1 MKIVELGQEEFDN
14 IAKNH
19 EYANPWQTSNFGK
32 AAEALGYEVL
42 YLGFEDGRA
51 IKGCTLLLTKNVY
64 LGQSVSYAPRG
75 ILIDYEDY
83 KLLESALNELKSYLN
98 DKKIMSFTMDP
109 PVILSIK
116 NNKGQ
121 LKEDSKG
128 VDKKLDAILHG
139 GDILKANA
147 YATNIRELIMKK
159 AKFEYRGE
167 NLYFDSILPRWYAF
181 TNLPI
186 NAKTL
191 LAKIDKRARN
201 KLRKAA
207 KLGLEIL
214 RDETQNINYIYDIA
228 KENFRRPIEYYKN
241 FIENNPDCEIYL
253 ARINSEKYVNNSKV
267 LYERE
272 IERNEL
278 LNRIIQEK
286 NRKGKNMNRV
296 LNQKMESDAIISA
309 YKEHLVKST
318 QTLKDYP
325 DGKVIAFCIVTKNGN
340 NVSIFED
347 GYLKE
352 HGDIPAIALLRWK
365 ILEHYSNSNFRTFNF
380 GAITGNFNKKQNPLY
395 GLNQSRLSLRGNV
408 IEYIGEFGIMTNKT
422 MYNLYQ
428 ASVID
433 RHKFRI

>member
-14 IAKNH
+14 LAKNH

-64 LGQSVSYAPRG
+64 LGQSISYAPRG

-83 KLLESALNELKSYLN
+83 KLLEAALVELKEYLN
-98 DKKIMSFTMDP
+98 NRKIMSFTMDP

-116 NNKGQ
+116 NYKGQ
-121 LKEDSKG
+121 LKEDSTG

-139 GDILKANA
+139 GDILKANQ
-147 YATNIRELIMKK
+147 YAANIRELIMRKT
-159 AKFEYRGE
+159 KFEYRGE
-167 NLYFDSILPRWYAF
+167 NLYFEGILPRWYAF

-191 LAKIDKRARN
+191 LSKIDKRARN

-207 KLGLEIL
+207 KLGIEIL
-214 RDETQNINYIYDIA
+214 RDETQNVEYIYNIA

-272 IERNEL
+272 LERNEA

-286 NRKGKNMNRV
+286 NRSGKNMNRV

-340 NVSIFED
+340 NVLIFED
-347 GYLKE
+347 GYMKE
-352 HGDIPAIALLRWK
+352 HKDIPAIALLRWK
-365 ILEHYSNSNFRTFNF
+365 ILEHYSSSNFRTFNF

-408 IEYIGEFGIMTNKT
+408 IEYIGEFGVMTNKT

-433 RHKFRI
+433 RHRFRI

>member
-14 IAKNH
+14 LAKNH

-64 LGQSVSYAPRG
+64 LGQSISYAPRG

-83 KLLESALNELKSYLN
+83 KLLEAALVELKEYLN
-98 DKKIMSFTMDP
+98 NRKIMSFTMDP

-116 NNKGQ
+116 NYKGQ
-121 LKEDSKG
+121 LKEDSTG

-139 GDILKANA
+139 GDILKANQ
-147 YATNIRELIMKK
+147 YAANIRELIMRKT
-159 AKFEYRGE
+159 KFEYRGE
-167 NLYFDSILPRWYAF
+167 NLYFEGILPRWYAF

-191 LAKIDKRARN
+191 LSKIDKRARN

-207 KLGLEIL
+207 KLGIEIL
-214 RDETQNINYIYDIA
+214 RDETQNVEYIYNIA

-272 IERNEL
+272 LERNEA

-286 NRKGKNMNRV
+286 NRSGKNMNRV

-347 GYLKE
+347 GYMKE
-352 HGDIPAIALLRWK
+352 HKDIPAIALLRWK
-365 ILEHYSNSNFRTFNF
+365 ILEHYSSSNFRTFNF

>member
-14 IAKNH
+14 LAKNH

-64 LGQSVSYAPRG
+64 LGQSISYAPRG

-83 KLLESALNELKSYLN
+83 KLLEAALVELKEYLN
-98 DKKIMSFTMDP
+98 NRKIMSFTMDP

-116 NNKGQ
+116 NYKGQ
-121 LKEDSKG
+121 LKEDSTG

-139 GDILKANA
+139 GDILKANQ
-147 YATNIRELIMKK
+147 YAANIRELIMRKT
-159 AKFEYRGE
+159 KFEYRGE
-167 NLYFDSILPRWYAF
+167 NLYFEGILPRWYAF

-191 LAKIDKRARN
+191 LSKIDKRARN

-207 KLGLEIL
+207 KLGIEIL
-214 RDETQNINYIYDIA
+214 RDETQNVEYIYNIA

-272 IERNEL
+272 LERNEA

-286 NRKGKNMNRV
+286 NRSGKNMNRV

-340 NVSIFED
+340 NVLIFED
-347 GYLKE
+347 GYMKE
-352 HGDIPAIALLRWK
+352 HKDIPAIALLRWK
-365 ILEHYSNSNFRTFNF
+365 ILEHYSSSNFRTFNF

-408 IEYIGEFGIMTNKT
+408 IEYIGEFGVMTNKT

-433 RHKFRI
+433 GHRFRI